1 MSSRDTDALTLR
13 GLHVH
18 YGKFHAVHGVSL
30 SIRPGQITSIIGANG
45 AGKSSTLK
53 AILNQAGSVSGS
65 VTLGTDELVGLETS
79 DVIRKGVA
87 LVPEGRWLFPT
98 LSVEENLDIGRQ
110 VARPGKGMT
119 LEDVYDWFPIL
130 KERRRQLARDL
141 SGGQQQMVAIGR
153 ALLTNPRFL
162 LCDEISLGLAPV
174 VVNQLYAILPRI
186 CERGV
191 GIVIVEQDISRSLS
205 VAQEFHCFLEGR
217 ITLSGDPGEVT
228 LDTVS
233 KHYFGS

>member
-1 MSSRDTDALTLR
+1 MSSHDTDALTLR
-13 GLHVH
+13 DLHVH

>member
-1 MSSRDTDALTLR
+1 MSSHDTDALTLR
-13 GLHVH
+13 DLHVH

-119 LEDVYDWFPIL
+119 LEDVYD
-130 KERRRQLARDL
+130 L
-141 SGGQQQMVAIGR
+141 SLIH
-153 ALLTNPRFL
+153 
-162 LCDEISLGLAPV
+162 I
-174 VVNQLYAILPRI
+174 
-186 CERGV
+186 
-191 GIVIVEQDISRSLS
+191 
-205 VAQEFHCFLEGR
+205 
-217 ITLSGDPGEVT
+217 
-228 LDTVS
+228 
-233 KHYFGS
+233 